1 MADDN
6 RMKVIK
12 LNGDGSQFLA
22 NDGSY
27 KTIPSKLSEFNNDV
41 GFLTEIPEDYITKD
55 EVEEEVNGAI
65 SELIDSAPETL
76 DTLGEIAT
84 ALNSNTEVIDI
95 LN

>member
-27 KTIPSKLSEFNNDV
+27 KTISNNLSEFNNDA
-41 GFLTEIPEDYITKD
+41 GFLTEIPEDYITKA
-55 EVEEEVNGAI
+55 EVEEEVNNSI
-65 SELIDSAPETL
+65 SGLINSAPETL
-76 DTLGEIAT
+76 DTLGEIAE
-84 ALNSNTEVIDI
+84 ALNGNTEVIDI

>member
-1 MADDN
+1 
-6 RMKVIK
+6 MKVIQ

-27 KTIPSKLSEFNNDV
+27 KTIPNNLSAFNNDAR
-41 GFLTEIPEDYITKD
+41 FLTEIPEDYATKA
-55 EVEEEVNGAI
+55 EIEEKVNNSI

-76 DTLGEIAT
+76 DTLGEIAA
-84 ALNSNTEVIDI
+84 ALNGNTEVIDI